1 MGRKQYNPT
10 DFRNKAEFGTYESA
24 ANPYTGISVPKFVPK
39 FTLHYKP
46 HTRTLNQEYL
56 AVSAGESETRVIVVR
71 HNAKVIKGLAVLLN
85 GNVYD
90 ITKVSPD
97 EGFGINKY
105 DFITLKKSEKVGKK

>member
-1 MGRKQYNPT
+1 MAKIYSAA
-10 DFRNKAEFGTYESA
+10 DFRAKADFGSYESVS
-24 ANPYTGISVPKFVPK
+24 NPYTGVSAPKFVKK
-39 FTLHYKP
+39 FTLHYKS

>member
-1 MGRKQYNPT
+1 MAKIYSAV
-10 DFRNKAEFGTYESA
+10 DFRAKADFGSYESVS
-24 ANPYTGISVPKFVPK
+24 NPYTGVSVPKFVKK
-39 FTLHYKP
+39 FTLHYKS

-56 AVSAGESETRVIVVR
+56 AVSAGESEARVIVVR

-90 ITKVSPD
+90 ITKVSSD